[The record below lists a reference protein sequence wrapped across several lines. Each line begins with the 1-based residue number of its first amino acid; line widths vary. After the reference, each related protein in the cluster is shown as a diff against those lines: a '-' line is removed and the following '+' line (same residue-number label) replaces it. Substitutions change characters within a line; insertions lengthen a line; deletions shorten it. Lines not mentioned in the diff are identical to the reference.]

1 MLGPNGAGKTTT
13 IEMLSTLLTPTAGTI
28 KINNMDIIK
37 EKKQI
42 RKFIS
47 FIFGSERGLYWR
59 LTGKENLLYFAD
71 LYDIDKK
78 CAKQRINRLLQI
90 VGLEDAKDILVEK
103 YSKGMKQRLHFAR
116 GLLTNPDVIFMD
128 EPTIGLD
135 PEIALEF
142 RKMIIELKERGKTII
157 YTSHYMHE
165 ADSLCDR
172 IAIIK
177 KGKLLTIDTPTR
189 LKENLKTSNI
199 VYIKFNNKVDLEVE
213 NLKLIDKNIIILSE
227 DLQSIKLEMPSEL
240 NIFELINSVF
250 KKSYVIDIKIKEY
263 TLEDVYL
270 SLVGD

>member
-1 MLGPNGAGKTTT
+1 MSYIEVKNLSKIYTEKKIINDEKKIAVNDISFEIEKGEVFGLLGPNGAGKTTT

-103 YSKGMKQRLHFAR
+103 YSKGMKQ
-116 GLLTNPDVIFMD
+116 
-128 EPTIGLD
+128 
-135 PEIALEF
+135 
-142 RKMIIELKERGKTII
+142 
-157 YTSHYMHE
+157 
-165 ADSLCDR
+165 
-172 IAIIK
+172 
-177 KGKLLTIDTPTR
+177 
-189 LKENLKTSNI
+189 
-199 VYIKFNNKVDLEVE
+199 KV
-213 NLKLIDKNIIILSE
+213 
-227 DLQSIKLEMPSEL
+227 
-240 NIFELINSVF
+240 
-250 KKSYVIDIKIKEY
+250 
-263 TLEDVYL
+263 
-270 SLVGD
+270 